1 MYKGKRILAL
11 IPARGGSKGIPRKN
25 LRMLAGK
32 PLIAWSIEQAL
43 ASKYID
49 RLLVS
54 TEDEEIAQVS
64 KEWGAEVPFMRPMEH
79 ATDTSPVAGAILH
92 AMHSLQSAGDTY
104 DVVML
109 IECTS
114 PVRYPGD
121 LDNVIAT
128 LVDALDAESVVGMVP
143 LTHEHPAWAFRIS
156 EGWLKN
162 FHDRALSLENCQRQ
176 ALEPAYLPFS
186 IYATWYHCFE
196 RYKIFYQERTAP
208 YVLKREQMME
218 IDDEIDFFI
227 TEKIV
232 ENYVLPAWRSASE

>member
-25 LRMLAGK
+25 LRTFAGK

-43 ASKYID
+43 ASECID
-49 RLLVS
+49 RLIVS

-64 KEWGAEVPFMRPMEH
+64 KKWGAEVPFLRPEEH

-92 AMHSLQSAGDTY
+92 AMHTLRGMGEEY
-104 DVVML
+104 DIVML

-128 LVDALDAESVVGMVP
+128 LVDTPEAESVVGMVR
-143 LTHEHPAWAFRIS
+143 LTHEHPAWTFRVTD
-156 EGWLKN
+156 GWLKN
-162 FHDRALSLENCQRQ
+162 FHGEALSVENCRRQ
-176 ALEPAYLPFS
+176 ALAPAYLPFS
-186 IYATWYHCFE
+186 IYATWHPCFE
-196 RYKIFYQERTAP
+196 RYRMFYQERTAP
-208 YVLKREQMME
+208 YFLKREQMME

-227 TEKIV
+227 TEKIM
-232 ENYVLPAWRSASE
+232 EQYVIPAWKSGGH